1 MDHFYFFI
9 STLKKLD
16 DLGKFDSGVKTGF
29 LDPLLKFVPGEE
41 NFCWVQLSSSEVL
54 LFPICVCR
62 EQQTVTHARTFLCT
76 LKSAWSEMVD
86 WFFSRIKSLPWFSFL
101 NEMYKKLK
109 YLRKI
114 MKHSYWYEYTKKL
127 FNEKFWLTLL
137 SKEPMIPDLS
147 IFF

>member
-9 STLKKLD
+9 STLRKLD
-16 DLGKFDSGVKTGF
+16 YFGKFDSGVKTGF

-62 EQQTVTHARTFLCT
+62 EQQTVSHARTFLCT

-86 WFFSRIKSLPWFSFL
+86 WFFSRIKSLQWFSFL
-101 NEMYKKLK
+101 NEMYKKI
-109 YLRKI
+109 KI
-114 MKHSYWYEYTKKL
+114 FEKNYETFLLIRIYKKL